1 MEKETMPSST
11 GRKLI
16 AKRLPRKSEPTT
28 AEDRIKATQAEP
40 LHDGQRANENTTA
53 AANTAAAEPVKPAR
67 KRGRPRKN
75 PVAAC

>member
-40 LHDGQRANENTTA
+40 LHDGQRANENTASAATTA
-53 AANTAAAEPVKPAR
+53 ADSQYR
-67 KRGRPRKN
+67 SLRGIP
-75 PVAAC
+75 

>member
-40 LHDGQRANENTTA
+40 LHDGCLLYTSLLPSSR
-53 AANTAAAEPVKPAR
+53 R
-67 KRGRPRKN
+67 
-75 PVAAC
+75 